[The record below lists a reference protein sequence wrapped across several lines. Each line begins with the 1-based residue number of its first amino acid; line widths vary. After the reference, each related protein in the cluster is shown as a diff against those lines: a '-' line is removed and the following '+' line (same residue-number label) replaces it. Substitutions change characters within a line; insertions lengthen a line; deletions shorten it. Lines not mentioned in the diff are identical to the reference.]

1 MSRCALTPTPSGPS
15 LGSYDDAMSALYVTL
30 SETRQS
36 DVTVGVRQVEEDQLQ
51 QQKEEAQER
60 AAIQQEQAN
69 EAGSGGGFLSDV
81 GHFFSDVAGD
91 LVHGR
96 IGSALEDGGRDL
108 EEAWKSPKFW
118 SDLRT
123 GLEDVAMVAGAAA
136 AAVMT
141 AGVGTVAIAG
151 AAAATAAVAG
161 GAAGLAGLR
170 VAHFAATAEDAHAN
184 ATAAG
189 DNIERL
195 QQLTTD
201 VLADVKQADQSHQHA
216 LASLAQSIQ
225 TNDRT
230 FVAASSMTVKG

>member
-1 MSRCALTPTPSGPS
+1 MPSGPS

-30 SETRQS
+30 SETRQN
-36 DVTVGVRQVEEDQLQ
+36 DVTVGERQVEEEDVQ

-60 AAIQQEQAN
+60 AALQQEQAN
-69 EAGSGGGFLSDV
+69 QAGSGGGFFSDV
-81 GHFFSDVAGD
+81 GHFFSDVASD

-96 IGSALEDGGRDL
+96 IGSAFEDGGRDL
-108 EEAWKSPKFW
+108 EEAWSSPKFW

-141 AGVGTVAIAG
+141 AGIGTVAIAG
-151 AAAATAAVAG
+151 AAAATAAIAG

-170 VAHFAATAEDAHAN
+170 VTHFAAAAEDAHAN

-189 DNIERL
+189 DDVERL
-195 QQLTTD
+195 QQLTGD
-201 VLADVKQADQSHQHA
+201 VLADVKQVDQSHQHA

-225 TNDRT
+225 TNDQT
-230 FVAASSMTVKG
+230 LVSASSMIVKG